1 LPRGGQQHTEEDAMF
16 DLMRELATQSRSKIV
31 LLVADGLGGLP
42 REPGGPTELEA
53 AATPHLDG
61 LVARNVCGLSIPVA
75 PGITP
80 GSGPGHLG
88 LFGYDPREYTIGR
101 GVLEALGIDFDLG
114 PDDVAARGNFC
125 TVDADGRIT
134 DRRAGRISSE
144 FGSELVEKLRSVRV
158 EGAEIFV
165 EPVKDYRFVLV
176 IRAPELGDDI
186 EDTDPGMDDVPPRRP
201 QGHDPAS
208 KRTAAIIETFIRQA
222 AKILKEHHPA
232 NMINLRGIAKRP
244 PIPQFEEIY
253 RMRAGAIAVYPMYRG
268 LARLVGMAIH
278 HPGADLA
285 DQVDALR
292 RHWDDA
298 DFFFVHYK
306 YTDAAGED
314 GDFDRKVACIE
325 ELDAKIP
332 AIVDLGPD
340 VLIVTGDHSTPSALR
355 SHSWHPVP
363 VLLAARTCRP
373 DAETTF
379 GERACLRGGLGQIEA
394 KYLLPL
400 ALAHA
405 DRLAKFGA

>member
-1 LPRGGQQHTEEDAMF
+1 MF
-16 DLMRELATQSRSKIV
+16 DLMNELAITNQTKIV

-53 AATPHLDG
+53 AATPHLDD

-88 LFGYDPREYTIGR
+88 LFGYDPRQYTIGR
-101 GVLEALGIDFDLG
+101 GVLEALGIDFELG

-125 TVDADGRIT
+125 TVDDAGTIT
-134 DRRAGRISSE
+134 DRRAGRISTDA
-144 FGSELVEKLRSVRV
+144 GRVLVEKLRMVKIDGV
-158 EGAEIFV
+158 EIFV

-176 IRAPELGDDI
+176 IRGPGLHAEI
-186 EDTDPGMDDVPPRRP
+186 EDTDPGRTGMPPGRP
-201 QGHDPAS
+201 QARDAAS
-208 KRTAAIIETFIRQA
+208 EHTAAIIETFVSRA
-222 AKILKEHHPA
+222 AEILAEDHPA
-232 NMINLRGIAKRP
+232 NMITLRGIARRP
-244 PIPQFEEIY
+244 PIPQFAEVY
-253 RMRAGAIAVYPMYRG
+253 KLRAGAIAVYPMYRG
-268 LARLVGMAIH
+268 LARLVGMTIH
-278 HPGADLA
+278 APGANLA
-285 DQVDALR
+285 EQVAALR

-298 DFFFVHYK
+298 DFFFLHYK

-325 ELDAKIP
+325 EVDGQIP
-332 AIVDLGPD
+332 GIQGLGPD

-363 VLLAARTCRP
+363 VVLAASTCLP
-373 DAETTF
+373 DEVTTF
-379 GERACLRGGLGQIEA
+379 GERACLRGGLGQLEA
-394 KYLLPL
+394 RYLLPL

-405 DRLAKFGA
+405 GRLAKFGA

>member
-1 LPRGGQQHTEEDAMF
+1 MF
-16 DLMRELATQSRSKIV
+16 DLMRDLAIESRSKIV

-88 LFGYDPREYTIGR
+88 LFGYDPLAYTIGR
-101 GVLEALGIDFDLG
+101 GVLEALGIDFELG

-125 TVDADGRIT
+125 TVDAAGKIT
-134 DRRAGRISSE
+134 DRRAGRISTE
-144 FGSELVEKLRSVRV
+144 VGRELVKELRAVRI

-165 EPVKDYRFVLV
+165 EPVQDYRFVLV
-176 IRAPELGDDI
+176 IRAPGLGDDI
-186 EDTDPGMDDVPPRRP
+186 EDTDPGTTGVPPGKP
-201 QGHDPAS
+201 QASDPAS
-208 KRTAAIIETFIRQA
+208 QRTAAIIEAFISQA
-222 AKILKEHHPA
+222 AEILERHQPA
-232 NMINLRGIAKRP
+232 NMITLRGIAKRP
-244 PIPQFEEIY
+244 PIPQFEEVY
-253 RMRAGAIAVYPMYRG
+253 RLRAGAIAVYPMYRG
-268 LARLVGMAIH
+268 LARLVGMTIH
-278 HPGADLA
+278 RPGTGLA
-285 DQVDALR
+285 DQIAALR

-298 DFFFVHYK
+298 DFFFLHYK

-325 ELDAKIP
+325 EVDAAIP
-332 AIVDLGPD
+332 GIVDLEPD
-340 VLIVTGDHSTPSALR
+340 VLIVTGDHSTPSTLR

-363 VLLAARTCRP
+363 VLLAAKTCRP

-405 DRLAKFGA
+405 GRLAKFGA